1 MQEYVREHNIKDTPR
16 RLLISSY
23 FGEKIGLST
32 PLLQW
37 YLKKGLVVTRIYTAV
52 EYIPNAAF
60 QGFSTR
66 VTQAHLE
73 GDRDKEKALIAEMN
87 KLIGNSSYG
96 RTITNKEKHHDILY
110 VNDRQVGEY
119 IMDNHSLQ
127 YFTKKSI
134 IYVLTLL
141 FSWHCKYFRCS
152 PCDGVLHIFVIE
164 NCIDGIKN

>member
-1 MQEYVREHNIKDTPR
+1 MPKNTTFKDTPR
-16 RLLISSY
+16 RLLIGSY

-37 YLKKGLVVTRIYTAV
+37 YLNKGLVETRIYTVV

-60 QGFSTR
+60 QDFATQ
-66 VTQAHLE
+66 VAQAHPE

-110 VNDRQVGEY
+110 ANDRQVGEY
-119 IMDNHSLQ
+119 IMDNHFYGLTELPGGYYEVEQ
-127 YFTKKSI
+127 TKSSI
-134 IYVLTLL
+134 VLDL
-141 FSWHCKYFRCS
+141 
-152 PCDGVLHIFVIE
+152 PIHIDVSS
-164 NCIDGIKN
+164 